1 MVRTEGIVNFLRFLV
16 YIFILPVFY
25 LLLLLFDLNLIR
37 AANTSTQRT
46 NRLFGVIGGVFAA
59 GLIILLDQTTD
70 FLVVHAA
77 LPDPTK
83 IEDIWIYLLFSFL
96 GGFALLLFTHI
107 LLKSQRALPFLCF
120 FTILLIS
127 TSVYF
132 LLKSPQIRNIFAV
145 SSLAFLVGGI
155 CYFMFVPNVV
165 PMLII
170 GFFLDTQSSLDL
182 QLGSQYIRDIQVK
195 ADYKVLSDLS
205 IAHPR
210 LLSKRYESKFIIHMY
225 SDETHDQVK
234 SDLDELFWGEEFEQT
249 VTDIRLFLEC
259 VVEIELY
266 SPDIEFS
273 TPVVKKLDQP
283 INKVVFTG
291 KPKDNCHTQKKHTV
305 LLSIRDEETGYELE
319 SMSFDV
325 QIVDYAFDHV
335 SRPLL
340 SNIAAG
346 FSGFGAVV
354 LFVLTLLEQIDMTFG
369 LASGVAASA
378 VATAV
383 YARYSYLFRQ
393 TVKIQSP

>member
-1 MVRTEGIVNFLRFLV
+1 M
-16 YIFILPVFY
+16 
-25 LLLLLFDLNLIR
+25 
-37 AANTSTQRT
+37 S
-46 NRLFGVIGGVFAA
+46 
-59 GLIILLDQTTD
+59 
-70 FLVVHAA
+70 
-77 LPDPTK
+77 
-83 IEDIWIYLLFSFL
+83 
-96 GGFALLLFTHI
+96 
-107 LLKSQRALPFLCF
+107 
-120 FTILLIS
+120 
-127 TSVYF
+127 
-132 LLKSPQIRNIFAV
+132 
-145 SSLAFLVGGI
+145 
-155 CYFMFVPNVV
+155 VPNVV
-165 PMLII
+165 PMLIT
-170 GFFLDTQSSLDL
+170 GFFLDTQLSSNL
-182 QLGSQYIRDIQVK
+182 QLDPQVVRVE
-195 ADYKVLSDLS
+195 ADYKLLSDLS

-234 SDLDELFWGEEFEQT
+234 SDLDKLFWGEEFEQT
-249 VTDIRLFLEC
+249 VTDVRLFLEC

-273 TPVVKKLDQP
+273 TPVMKKLDQP
-283 INKVVFTG
+283 INRVVFTG
-291 KPKDNCHTQKKHTV
+291 KPKDNCHTQKKHSV

-354 LFVLTLLEQIDMTFG
+354 LFVLTLLEQIDTTFG

-383 YARYSYLFRQ
+383 YARYMYLFRQ
-393 TVKIQSP
+393 TVKTQSP